1 MKSLK
6 PVDRLEIHIL
16 VDNATDSLS
25 SVPAHIGAGERFCP
39 RGQIVRLAV
48 EAMSPFRGRML
59 CD

>member
-25 SVPAHIGAGERFCP
+25 SVPAHIETPYRRDGP
-39 RGQIVRLAV
+39 RVSCDPRSEPGKGFAHAVR
-48 EAMSPFRGRML
+48 S
-59 CD
+59 